1 MSNRYMV
8 ELQSVLEKRSKITE
22 EWRYSLCTVSG
33 LTFAWL
39 GWPRKMAIPSPVGDV
54 KIVSPIYYL
63 RVKYNGCLY
72 TRLLSKTWELLSFI
86 NQKFVCE
93 GLSKISSNSTL
104 HLIKVG
110 KLKRFKK
117 VSSDLKTI
125 LMTDLADLRFCGFLS
140 FGKITWS
147 KKESV
152 VCEALFYLK

>member
-1 MSNRYMV
+1 M
-8 ELQSVLEKRSKITE
+8 
-22 EWRYSLCTVSG
+22 
-33 LTFAWL
+33 
-39 GWPRKMAIPSPVGDV
+39 
-54 KIVSPIYYL
+54 
-63 RVKYNGCLY
+63 
-72 TRLLSKTWELLSFI
+72 
-86 NQKFVCE
+86 CE
-93 GLSKISSNSTL
+93 GLSKISSNFAL

-140 FGKITWS
+140 FQKGETCQSILILLRGKIASS